1 MIMTDTEIR
10 RKGLQALIQ
19 ALGEVEAEKFIT
31 LIIREQFDYTEWQRT
46 LWDQKTIDQ
55 LNEEAGNYLKQ
66 KGDKPF

>member
-46 LWDQKTIDQ
+46 LWEHKTIDQ
-55 LNEEAGNYLKQ
+55 LNEEAGNYIKS
-66 KGDKPF
+66 KKR